1 MPKIEIDY
9 SNTIF
14 YKIYCITPEITDM
27 YIGHT
32 TNFVQRK
39 HAHKQSCINTKCK
52 NYNCKLYNYIREHG
66 GWKNWIMEIIAF
78 RNCEDHYTARKCEQ
92 EYFKEYKATL
102 NSIEPLPTPKIK
114 KENTEKIKKENLHCN
129 TCNIYFTTTALQE
142 LHNNTNKHMSRL
154 KVDYRMTTFQTP
166 KTASKYV
173 CEQCNFKCSKQSDY
187 DRHTLT
193 AKHQMLQ
200 NTTSIVQKNAKQFKC
215 DCGKEYKHH
224 SSLWN
229 HKKKC
234 TYNAEEPIENTFV
247 QEEDPRENK
256 LMMTI
261 IKQMAELTK
270 QNGELTKQITEI
282 IPRIGDTNNSN
293 NTNTNCNNT
302 FNVQLYL
309 NNECKNAM
317 SIQDFIKSIE
327 LNMSHL
333 KAVTEKGYVDS
344 VSNILIKALGELE
357 ITNRPLHCTDLKRDI
372 IYIKDNA
379 EWNKSS
385 AKEDKLMSG
394 AITNIENK
402 HYGLVKQYARETP
415 QASVMDTPENMYQNK
430 ALQNALGNSV
440 DSEVLQKKIYK
451 EVLPKVKLD
460 KSCI

>member
-1 MPKIEIDY
+1 
-9 SNTIF
+9 
-14 YKIYCITPEITDM
+14 
-27 YIGHT
+27 
-32 TNFVQRK
+32 
-39 HAHKQSCINTKCK
+39 
-52 NYNCKLYNYIREHG
+52 
-66 GWKNWIMEIIAF
+66 
-78 RNCEDHYTARKCEQ
+78 
-92 EYFKEYKATL
+92 
-102 NSIEPLPTPKIK
+102 
-114 KENTEKIKKENLHCN
+114 
-129 TCNIYFTTTALQE
+129 
-142 LHNNTNKHMSRL
+142 
-154 KVDYRMTTFQTP
+154 MTTYKLP
-166 KTASKYV
+166 KTAETHV
-173 CEQCNFKCSKQSDY
+173 CENCNFKCSKQSNY
-187 DRHTLT
+187 NKHILT
-193 AKHQMLQ
+193 AKHQILQ
-200 NTTSIVQKNAKQFKC
+200 NTTSNLPTPAKQFTC

-270 QNGELTKQITEI
+270 QNGELTKQMAERDKQIAEI
-282 IPRIGDTNNSN
+282 IPRIGDT
-293 NTNTNCNNT
+293 TNTNCNNT

-385 AKEDKLMSG
+385 AKDDKLMSG

-430 ALQNALGNSV
+430 ALQNALGNSI

-451 EVLPKVKLD
+451 EVLPNVKLD

>member
-1 MPKIEIDY
+1 MFTIKTPKNSKKLICEICDFRCCKTQDY
-9 SNTIF
+9 NRHLST
-14 YKIYCITPEITDM
+14 
-27 YIGHT
+27 
-32 TNFVQRK
+32 RK
-39 HAHKQSCINTKCK
+39 HEMLTHVDINID
-52 NYNCKLYNYIREHG
+52 N
-66 GWKNWIMEIIAF
+66 
-78 RNCEDHYTARKCEQ
+78 
-92 EYFKEYKATL
+92 
-102 NSIEPLPTPKIK
+102 KI
-114 KENTEKIKKENLHCN
+114 
-129 TCNIYFTTTALQE
+129 
-142 LHNNTNKHMSRL
+142 
-154 KVDYRMTTFQTP
+154 
-166 KTASKYV
+166 
-173 CEQCNFKCSKQSDY
+173 
-187 DRHTLT
+187 
-193 AKHQMLQ
+193 
-200 NTTSIVQKNAKQFKC
+200 QKNSKAFEC
-215 DCGKEYKHH
+215 ECGKEYKYRQ
-224 SSLWN
+224 SLYV

-247 QEEDPRENK
+247 PEEEPSDRA
-256 LMMTI
+256 LIMTL
-261 IKQMAELTK
+261 IKQMAEKDKKLT
-270 QNGELTKQITEI
+270 ELTTQITEI
-282 IPRIGDTNNSN
+282 IPRIGDTTNNN

-402 HYGLVKQYARETP
+402 HYGLVKQYARENP
-415 QASVMDTPENMYQNK
+415 KASVMDTPENMYQNK

>member
-1 MPKIEIDY
+1 MFTIKTPKNSKKLICEICDFRCCKTQDY
-9 SNTIF
+9 NRHLST
-14 YKIYCITPEITDM
+14 
-27 YIGHT
+27 
-32 TNFVQRK
+32 RK
-39 HAHKQSCINTKCK
+39 HEMLTHVDINID
-52 NYNCKLYNYIREHG
+52 N
-66 GWKNWIMEIIAF
+66 
-78 RNCEDHYTARKCEQ
+78 
-92 EYFKEYKATL
+92 
-102 NSIEPLPTPKIK
+102 KI
-114 KENTEKIKKENLHCN
+114 
-129 TCNIYFTTTALQE
+129 
-142 LHNNTNKHMSRL
+142 
-154 KVDYRMTTFQTP
+154 
-166 KTASKYV
+166 
-173 CEQCNFKCSKQSDY
+173 
-187 DRHTLT
+187 
-193 AKHQMLQ
+193 
-200 NTTSIVQKNAKQFKC
+200 QKNSKAFEC
-215 DCGKEYKHH
+215 ECGKEYKYRQ
-224 SSLWN
+224 SLYV

-247 QEEDPRENK
+247 PEEEPSDRA
-256 LMMTI
+256 LIMTL
-261 IKQMAELTK
+261 IKQMAEKDKKLT
-270 QNGELTKQITEI
+270 ELTTQITEI
-282 IPRIGDTNNSN
+282 IPRIGDTTNNN

-451 EVLPKVKLD
+451 EVLPNVKLD
-460 KSCI
+460 KSTIIL

>member
-1 MPKIEIDY
+1 MVMQKMPKNAE
-9 SNTIF
+9 
-14 YKIYCITPEITDM
+14 K
-27 YIGHT
+27 
-32 TNFVQRK
+32 
-39 HAHKQSCINTKCK
+39 
-52 NYNCKLYNYIREHG
+52 YNC
-66 GWKNWIMEIIAF
+66 
-78 RNCEDHYTARKCEQ
+78 
-92 EYFKEYKATL
+92 
-102 NSIEPLPTPKIK
+102 
-114 KENTEKIKKENLHCN
+114 EN
-129 TCNIYFTTTALQE
+129 
-142 LHNNTNKHMSRL
+142 
-154 KVDYRMTTFQTP
+154 
-166 KTASKYV
+166 
-173 CEQCNFKCSKQSDY
+173 CNFKCSKLSNY
-187 DRHTLT
+187 NKHLMT
-193 AKHQMLQ
+193 AKHQMITNGNELVPKSSK
-200 NTTSIVQKNAKQFKC
+200 TFEC
-215 DCGKEYKHH
+215 DCGKEYNFA
-224 SSLWN
+224 SGLSR

-234 TYNAEEPIENTFV
+234 TYTAEEPIENTFV
-247 QEEDPRENK
+247 PEEEPNDRA
-256 LMMTI
+256 LIMTL
-261 IKQMAELTK
+261 IKQMAEKDRQMAEKDKKLT
-270 QNGELTKQITEI
+270 ELTTQITEI
-282 IPRIGDTNNSN
+282 IPRIGDTTNNN

-385 AKEDKLMSG
+385 AKDDKLMSG

-451 EVLPKVKLD
+451 EVLPNVKLD
-460 KSCI
+460 KSTIIL